1 MTLISRRELLH
12 LAPFVAASLTG
23 CRPSHSGDGKTEI
36 VYWTG
41 WSGPELALQESL
53 AADFNRQSRRVRA
66 RVLTQF
72 GASGYQK
79 VRIAFA
85 GGATPDL
92 MSTVWAEELASY
104 ALRGVLTPLDDYL
117 LRSGRRLT
125 EWTPGVARMLMIGGK
140 TYGLAVTT
148 NTTLIA
154 YNKAIFREV
163 GLDPEKPPRTI
174 DEFDDMVWRCTTRDK
189 SGGYVRYGFRP
200 SGLSLWAYVFGGQW
214 VDPAS
219 GAITANHAGNL
230 AALQWLQSYSKRYD
244 LRKMEAFATTF
255 GSAKSP
261 SGPFFVGKIALWQ
274 TGEWAQQYVR
284 RYAPTLDWG
293 WFSLP
298 TPTGGREAVTAVG
311 GSVFVIPDACQN
323 KDAAWEFLNWI
334 TSPAPVKRFC
344 LDAHNLPPLIGVGN
358 DPAFQDE
365 PLYKFG
371 VRISQGQNAF
381 GPPPIPIWNTYSR
394 EIDRV
399 EEKVMLGGADPKE
412 ALDTLQKAMEK
423 ELRDAREE
431 LQR

>member
-1 MTLISRRELLH
+1 LLR
-12 LAPFVAASLTG
+12 LAPYAAVLAG
-23 CRPSHSGDGKTEI
+23 CRSDGSARDNRTDI

-41 WSGPELALQESL
+41 WSGPELDLQESL
-53 AADFNRQSRRVRA
+53 AADFNQQNSRVRV

-72 GASGYQK
+72 GQSGYQK

-117 LRSGRRLT
+117 AGSGRSLT
-125 EWTPGVARMLMIGGK
+125 EFTPGVARMLTVEGK

-148 NTTLIA
+148 NTTFIA

-163 GLDPEKPPRTI
+163 GLDPDNPPRTI
-174 DEFDDMVWRCTTRDK
+174 AELDDAVWRCTTRDAR
-189 SGGYVRYGFRP
+189 GGYVRYGFRP

-214 VDPAS
+214 VDPIS
-219 GAITANHAGNL
+219 GAITASHPGNY
-230 AALQWLQSYSKRYD
+230 AALQWLQTYSKRYD
-244 LRKMEAFATTF
+244 LRKMQSFETTF
-255 GSAKSP
+255 GSTKSP

-274 TGEWAQQYVR
+274 TGEWAQEYVR
-284 RYAPTLDWG
+284 RYAPNLEWG
-293 WFSLP
+293 WFPLP
-298 TPTGGREAVTAVG
+298 IPPGGRPNVTRVG
-311 GSVFVIPDACQN
+311 GSVFVIPAACRN

-344 LDAHNLPPLIGVGN
+344 LNAHNLPPLISVGN
-358 DPAFQDE
+358 DPVFQND

-371 VRISQGQNAF
+371 VRISQGSNAF
-381 GPPPIPIWNTYSR
+381 GPPPIPIWTTYTR
-394 EIDRV
+394 EIDRL

-412 ALDTLQKAMEK
+412 GLETLQYAMEK
-423 ELRDAREE
+423 ELREARED
-431 LQR
+431 LKR

>member
-1 MTLISRRELLH
+1 MLH
-12 LAPFVAASLTG
+12 LAPFAAAALAG
-23 CRPSHSGDGKTEI
+23 CHDFRSARDGKKTEI

-41 WSGPELALQESL
+41 WSGPELTLQESL
-53 AADFNRQSRRVRA
+53 AADFNRQNRDVRVR
-66 RVLTQF
+66 VLSQS
-72 GASGYQK
+72 GGYQK

-92 MSTVWAEELASY
+92 MSTVWAEEFASY

-117 LRSGRRLT
+117 LRSGRSLK
-125 EWTPGVARMLMIGGK
+125 EFTPGVARMLTIDGK

-174 DEFDDMVWRCTTRDK
+174 AELDDAAWRCTTRDK
-189 SGGYVRYGFRP
+189 SGGYARYGFRP

-214 VDPAS
+214 VDPTS
-219 GAITANHAGNL
+219 SAITANHAGNL
-230 AALQWLQSYSKRYD
+230 AALQWLQTYSKRYD
-244 LRKMEAFATTF
+244 LHKMEAFATTF
-255 GSAKSP
+255 GSAKSS

-284 RYAPTLDWG
+284 RYAPKLDWG

-298 TPTGGREAVTAVG
+298 TPPGGRSDVTAVG
-311 GSVFVIPDACQN
+311 GSVFVIPDACPN

-344 LDAHNLPPLIGVGN
+344 LDAHNLPPLISVGR
-358 DPAFQDE
+358 DPVFQDE

-381 GPPPIPIWNTYSR
+381 GPPPIPIWTTYSR

-412 ALDTLQKAMEK
+412 SLDTLQKAIEK
-423 ELRDAREE
+423 EMRDAREE